1 MRDVLRSQPLP
12 ARNPSV
18 ATGVRNSVWWA
29 LSLLLIAALGG
40 CTSNQTPDAS
50 HTPAEQQLAVT
61 KAVDHAVDNLK
72 LEIPSHTRVFVDSSF
87 IDTEDKGIVLP
98 RYTIGAVRDLL
109 LRAGANLVPE
119 RKDAELVAELRT
131 GAQAVNQKDMLVG
144 LPSFSLP
151 VPMAGPMSTPEIALF
166 KRDTQKGIS
175 KISLTLLNAKTGA
188 LVDSTGAAYGDS
200 RLIKYQALL
209 VFNWTS
215 QDVEPEKIPQP
226 TGDVEAYASSSRRS
240 DTQSARSEP

>member
-1 MRDVLRSQPLP
+1 MWR
-12 ARNPSV
+12 
-18 ATGVRNSVWWA
+18 A

-40 CTSNQTPDAS
+40 CTSDQVPDAS
-50 HTPAEQQLAVT
+50 RAPAEQQLAVT

-72 LEIPSHTRVFVDSSF
+72 PKIPPHTKVFVDSSF
-87 IDTEDKGIVLP
+87 VDTEDKGIVLP

-131 GAQAVNQKDMLVG
+131 GAQAVNRKDMLVG
-144 LPSFSLP
+144 VPSFSLP
-151 VPMAGPMSTPEIALF
+151 VPMAGPLSTPEIALF

-175 KISLTLLNAKTGA
+175 KIALTLLNAKTGA
-188 LVDSTGAAYGDS
+188 LVDSTGASYGDS

-209 VFNWTS
+209 VFNWT
-215 QDVEPEKIPQP
+215 DENVEPEHIPQP
-226 TGDVEAYASSSRRS
+226 SGDVDARASSNRRS
-240 DTQSARSEP
+240 DAQSARSEP

>member
-1 MRDVLRSQPLP
+1 
-12 ARNPSV
+12 
-18 ATGVRNSVWWA
+18 VRWV
-29 LSLLLIAALGG
+29 SLLLSVAALGG
-40 CTSNQTPDAS
+40 CTSNQAPDAS
-50 HTPAEQQLAVT
+50 HAPAEQQLAVT

-87 IDTEDKGIVLP
+87 VDTEDKGIVLP
-98 RYTIGAVRDLL
+98 KYTIGAVRDLL

-131 GAQAVNQKDMLVG
+131 GAQAVNHKDMLVG
-144 LPSFSLP
+144 VPSFSLP

-175 KISLTLLNAKTGA
+175 KIALTLLNAKTGA
-188 LVDSTGAAYGDS
+188 LVDSTGSSYGDS

-209 VFNWTS
+209 VFNWT
-215 QDVEPEKIPQP
+215 DENVAPEKIPQP
-226 TGDVEAYASSSRRS
+226 SGDVEARASSRPRS